1 MIFEKVVYLVAILA
15 ASAIFGCICFL
26 AGVLHGER
34 NAERKSRLVPFVIQ
48 SGPVE
53 KVRLSASVVL
63 PDGIDQS
70 MSERILA
77 ERLAEQLPKVWKL
90 EKEYDYDVRYT
101 AQITVIPE
109 GWLKQEVLDEKEKS
123 TVSSGNTG

>member
-1 MIFEKVVYLVAILA
+1 MIFEKVVYLVAVLA
-15 ASAIFGCICFL
+15 AAAIFGGICFL

-34 NAERKSRLVPFVIQ
+34 NAEKKIRLDTVVIQ

-63 PDGIDQS
+63 PDCTDQS
-70 MSERILA
+70 VSERILA

-109 GWLKQEVLDEKEKS
+109 GWLNRELKDEKEKP

>member
-34 NAERKSRLVPFVIQ
+34 NAERKSRLDTFVIQ
-48 SGPVE
+48 SEPVE

-77 ERLAEQLPKVWKL
+77 ERLAEQFPKVWKL

-109 GWLKQEVLDEKEKS
+109 GWLKREVCDEKEKS